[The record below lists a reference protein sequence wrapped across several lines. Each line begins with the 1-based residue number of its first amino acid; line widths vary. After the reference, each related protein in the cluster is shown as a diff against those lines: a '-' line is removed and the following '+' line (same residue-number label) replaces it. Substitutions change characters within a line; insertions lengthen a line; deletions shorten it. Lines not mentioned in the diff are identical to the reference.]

1 MPGLAEMMR
10 KIIGQA
16 EKLGMSE
23 LPLPVELADM
33 MAKFFPAPVFVLN
46 RPNNTIDW
54 ASPGALL
61 MGGFTAQ
68 ELRRLRPLEL
78 LENYFDP
85 AAPLVELYQTG
96 QLEGQYTGQFRGPEG
111 IYFISGLW
119 VGLAQSGSRCC
130 HFVFVFQDIT
140 EIELMRQELVQ
151 YSEELQQ
158 QVATI
163 TALSEEKD
171 RLYAQL
177 REQNQKLRLLSTAT
191 AYSNMMKFIL
201 DKEGYIVWVN
211 RTFEKASG
219 WSAAELEGKHV
230 REIGG
235 SFAHLLHGPQDKP
248 SEDTL
253 IVNHFI
259 RAPFTEEIYAYDRQ
273 GQGYWMLLTLAPIT
287 DELGQATHYLG
298 AMLNIDERKKRE
310 EQLRLYQKET
320 NEALRYAARIQQRF
334 FSPSEEL
341 KKYFSDAVLWYA
353 PQSAVGG
360 DFYRFEPL
368 EGGLLIALGD
378 STGHGVPA
386 ALLSIYG
393 SQLLRSAVDRHGSDL
408 RRIYAFLREQVREVF
423 GGDNPLLE
431 GFELALLW
439 YLPEARKAFYLG
451 ARRPL
456 WVLRGGEI
464 YALAGD
470 KQDISVSQVD
480 GSAPSA
486 ESPEPHTLSLEPGD
500 RLYLFS
506 DGLVDQL
513 NLEGKRFS
521 TSRLRDFLRTNSYL
535 SLSEQVNLLQ
545 QALRHWASGQPQT
558 DDILLLG
565 LAV

>member
-1 MPGLAEMMR
+1 MARLAEMML
-10 KIIGQA
+10 KLMGQA
-16 EKLGMSE
+16 EMLGMAE

-46 RPNNTIDW
+46 RRNNTIEW

-61 MGGFTAQ
+61 IGGFTAR
-68 ELRRLRPLEL
+68 ELRRLKPLEL
-78 LENYFDP
+78 LEKYFDP

-96 QLEGQYTGQFRGPEG
+96 QPEGHYTGQFRSPEG
-111 IYFISGLW
+111 LRFISGLW
-119 VGLAQSGSRCC
+119 IGLMQPSGTCC
-130 HFVFVFQDIT
+130 QYVFVFQDIT
-140 EIELMRQELVQ
+140 EVELLRQELVQ

-158 QVATI
+158 QMATI
-163 TALSEEKD
+163 TALSEEKE
-171 RLYAQL
+171 RLNAQL
-177 REQNQKLRLLSTAT
+177 KEQNQKLRLLSTAT

-201 DKEGYIVWVN
+201 DKDGYIVWVN

-259 RAPFTEEIYAYDRQ
+259 RAPFTEEIYAYDRR
-273 GQGYWMLLTLAPIT
+273 GHGYWMLLTLAPIT

-298 AMLNIDERKKRE
+298 AMLNIDQRKKRE
-310 EQLRLYQKET
+310 EQLKLYQKEMG
-320 NEALRYAARIQQRF
+320 ESLRYAARIQQRF
-334 FSPSEEL
+334 FSSPDEL
-341 KKYFSDAVLWYA
+341 KKYFSDAVVWYA
-353 PQSAVGG
+353 PQSMVGG
-360 DFYRFEPL
+360 DFYRLEPL
-368 EGGLLIALGD
+368 EGGVLIGLGD

-393 SQLLRSAVDRHGSDL
+393 SQLLRSALDRHGSDL
-408 RRIYAFLREQVREVF
+408 KGLYTFLREQVGEVF

-456 WVLRGGEI
+456 WVLRGGEM
-464 YALAGD
+464 YVWAGD
-470 KQDISVSQVD
+470 KQDISVSALD
-480 GSAPSA
+480 SSMPSA
-486 ESPEPHTLSLEPGD
+486 EVPEPQELLLEPQD

-513 NLEGKRFS
+513 NPEGKRFS

-535 SLSEQVNLLQ
+535 SLSEQVSLLQ
-545 QALRHWASGQPQT
+545 QALRHWAGGQPQT
-558 DDILLLG
+558 DDILLLA